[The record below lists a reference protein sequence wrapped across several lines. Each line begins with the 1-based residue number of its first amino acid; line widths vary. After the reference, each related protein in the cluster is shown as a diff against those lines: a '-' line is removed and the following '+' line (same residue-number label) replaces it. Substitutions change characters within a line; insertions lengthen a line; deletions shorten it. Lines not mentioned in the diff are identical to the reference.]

1 MLFSK
6 LAMLLFAVTPLFVT
20 TSCGKETPAPVVT
33 LTEVG
38 HENSHTATIGDE
50 MHLEADIMADG
61 LIKVIYVELH
71 QEDGGYEI
79 ETSYTAGKYI
89 GVRNTR
95 FHEHIDIPTE
105 PLPEITIYI
114 FRLLTKRASRLRRR
128 QGCTLAW
135 SKESRAVLLPNGL
148 NTMCGECSLP
158 LLSVM

>member
-1 MLFSK
+1 MKYSMLFSK

-105 PLPEITIYI
+105 AP
-114 FRLLTKRASRLRRR
+114 A
-128 QGCTLAW
+128 
-135 SKESRAVLLPNGL
+135 
-148 NTMCGECSLP
+148 GEYHLHF
-158 LLSVM
+158 SVTDQKSQQTSETARVHFGVE